1 MPVLVRLNVKHDPNV
16 EELLQEIPHGA
27 NRLYLEFDLGYCDLH
42 EARVENVWLDLI
54 FDDPSMNRAKIS
66 YLVFY
71 RRPRAKF

>member
-1 MPVLVRLNVKHDPNV
+1 MVKCKHFSNV
-16 EELLQEIPHGA
+16 EELLQEIPIDA

-42 EARVENVWLDLI
+42 EASVENVWVDLI

-66 YLVFY
+66 DPVFY